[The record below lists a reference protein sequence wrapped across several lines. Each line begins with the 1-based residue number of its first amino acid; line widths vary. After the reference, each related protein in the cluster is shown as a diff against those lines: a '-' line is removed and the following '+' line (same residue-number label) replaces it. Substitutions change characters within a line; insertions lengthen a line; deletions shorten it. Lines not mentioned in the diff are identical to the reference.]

1 AVHPLRES
9 AVRDLLGRAGQ
20 DWSVVEK
27 MIAEGALKEVN
38 YLGKRYLVR
47 RFVAHHE
54 ERLSRG

>member
-1 AVHPLRES
+1 
-9 AVRDLLGRAGQ
+9 VRDLLGRAGQ